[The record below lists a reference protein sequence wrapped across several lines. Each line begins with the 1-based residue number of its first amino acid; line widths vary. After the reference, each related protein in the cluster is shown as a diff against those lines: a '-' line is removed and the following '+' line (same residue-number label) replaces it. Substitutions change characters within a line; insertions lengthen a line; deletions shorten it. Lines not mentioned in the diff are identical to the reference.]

1 MSKPVRW
8 AAPTRAG
15 QAAEGVTKRPLRVC
29 VCAFAFWEL
38 FPFEAEACKLA
49 KVLTHGASFKL
60 KQAEKLLASQEKKA
74 FSRRRRKVLA
84 EEVVSW
90 LIATGD

>member
-8 AAPTRAG
+8 AAPTPAG

-29 VCAFAFWEL
+29 VCALAFWEL
-38 FPFEAEACKLA
+38 SRSRQRRANLA
-49 KVLTHGASFKL
+49 KVLTHGAAFKL
-60 KQAEKLLASQEKKA
+60 KQAEKLLASQEKEA

-84 EEVVSW
+84 EEVVPW